1 MATAVWR
8 RSRNNGFAKF
18 PVYSSGKEAQLH
30 LLRSAMS
37 GKMPAYNADGTIRRI
52 LHRKTEKGELRNAGV
67 RRFKNSIHDNF
78 EDFALEVRAYQLKKP
93 R

>member
-1 MATAVWR
+1 M
-8 RSRNNGFAKF
+8 
-18 PVYSSGKEAQLH
+18 
-30 LLRSAMS
+30 
-37 GKMPAYNADGTIRRI
+37 RI